1 MPAWASSPKSRA
13 SAGAET
19 SVTATQVI
27 LMTVLGLGSLAVV
40 TLLLGS
46 GVCLAVVLVRESKKL
61 DGAVAL
67 SERIAALA
75 ADTAVA
81 RKELNALDEIVA
93 TKLNRMATEKKRSV
107 KKQKI
112 CWAARRAILWR
123 SGR

>member
-1 MPAWASSPKSRA
+1 
-13 SAGAET
+13 
-19 SVTATQVI
+19 VTAIQVI

-107 KKQKI
+107 KKQLEDEEDEPKYPRDLEFPSMVKN
-112 CWAARRAILWR
+112 A
-123 SGR
+123 